1 MAKINGNPSNNTL
14 TGGANNDTIHASGG
28 ADFIN
33 GMGGD
38 DILYAGLGVADADTV
53 YGGDGNDV
61 LYGYGGADYLTG
73 DAGNDTLYGGI
84 GSDTLDGGVGID
96 KLDAGRGN
104 DVLLLSD
111 FNGDMVSG
119 GKGYDTLSIYGQ
131 NQTIDLSAG
140 TISGVDTIQLATDS
154 NGRLNLTAAD
164 VLAVSDK
171 GTLFLK
177 AEGKNELFLGS
188 GWTDAGASPNQD
200 YETFTKDGATLNV
213 STASLGNIINNSYS
227 ISDLASANAVAS
239 AFTAG
244 VDEII
249 LDFGTKLYA
258 DTGITSINLT
268 GFGLEDK
275 LVIAPY
281 NHGWGRINADYG
293 TTRAKY
299 IVESSKTSSSDGNNF
314 IQHITRTNKV
324 SWQTGASHALL
335 SSKFFNSSTHADGY
349 TTYLTTKYTALS
361 SSGQV
366 VTYVSSYS
374 TYVGYTTR
382 NTSKKSGQI
391 SLIGLPAGLPD
402 SHFVFV

>member
-14 TGGANNDTIHASGG
+14 TGGAGNDVIHASGG

-33 GMGGD
+33 GMGGN
-38 DILYAGLGVADADTV
+38 DILYAGLGADADSV
-53 YGGDGNDV
+53 FGGDGNDV

-84 GSDTLDGGVGID
+84 GSDTLDGGFGID

-111 FNGDMVSG
+111 FNGDIVSG

-249 LDFGTKLYA
+249 LAFGATLYGE
-258 DTGITSINLT
+258 TGIANIDLT

-275 LVIAPY
+275 LVFARRFDGVEIL
-281 NHGWGRINADYG
+281 HGS
-293 TTRAKY
+293 TRANY
-299 IVESSKTSSSDGNNF
+299 IVEVSKTSISDGNNF

-335 SSKFFNSSTHADGY
+335 SSKFFNSSTHVDGY

-366 VTYVSSYS
+366 VTYVSSYT

-391 SLIGLPAGLPD
+391 SLIGLPSGLPD